1 MAVAHETGRII
12 YSNLTP
18 DSSATAMQFSIA
30 NREHFL
36 VHTRG
41 LTPAAGLYISD
52 PLQGRISGQ
61 WSIQFAQPL
70 SRDGAFAGVLVV
82 SVSPAFISEYFQK
95 VFPNSGG
102 DVALLLND
110 RGYYL
115 ARSSKQNEVIGSQ
128 VSEQW

>member
-1 MAVAHETGRII
+1 MKTSLLRSVEDAIAVFEQDTILQVAVADETGRII
-12 YSNLTP
+12 YS
-18 DSSATAMQFSIA
+18 
-30 NREHFL
+30 
-36 VHTRG
+36 
-41 LTPAAGLYISD
+41 PAAGLYISD

-102 DVALLLND
+102 DVASPLND

-115 ARSSKQNEVIGSQ
+115 ARSSKQNEVIVSQ
-128 VSEQW
+128 VSEQL